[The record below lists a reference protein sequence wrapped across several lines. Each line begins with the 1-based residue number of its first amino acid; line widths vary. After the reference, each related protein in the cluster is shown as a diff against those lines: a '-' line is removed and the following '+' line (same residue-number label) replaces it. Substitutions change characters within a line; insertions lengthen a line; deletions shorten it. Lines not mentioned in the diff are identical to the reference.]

1 MKATVRQFWLMA
13 LIAGAMA
20 SLASGIA
27 SAQKAVAVPL
37 AVAPNRWPDEQ
48 FEHWVF
54 NQDGGS
60 AQRARQ
66 RFETLLSLQV
76 DEIDRVC
83 SLSPEQKTK
92 MNLLGQGDI
101 KKIFD
106 GYESAK
112 LRFKQLDNDVQKLNE
127 VMPDIRGIQTPGS
140 PFESG
145 SLFAKAIKHTLTEP
159 QRAQYEA
166 LAKDRREFRHRAV
179 IELAIETL
187 EQSVPLRDAQRQ
199 ELIAVLVKE
208 TKPMRTTGGYYDFY
222 VIMDQMGRIPEEK
235 LKALFSGPQWKA
247 VTRLSGQYRNTVQ
260 SLRQSGYIQD
270 DDDETPPAAGKK

>member
-1 MKATVRQFWLMA
+1 MKATVRHFWLMGV
-13 LIAGAMA
+13 IAGAMLLPA
-20 SLASGIA
+20 AA
-27 SAQKAVAVPL
+27 SARQVKAVPA
-37 AVAPNRWPDEQ
+37 AVAANRWPDEQ

-83 SLSPEQKTK
+83 SLSSEQKTK

-106 GYESAK
+106 GYETAK

-159 QRAQYEA
+159 QRTQYEA

-222 VIMDQMGRIPEEK
+222 VIMDQMGRISEEK
-235 LKALFSGPQWKA
+235 LKPLFSGPQWKA

-270 DDDETPPAAGKK
+270 DDEETPPATGKK